1 MKILMTVVVAV
12 VVAAGFSLVSA
23 PEAKAGGCMA
33 ASGCAAQVL
42 VPTPQPIPLRRHW
55 RRPRVAAAPCVSP
68 CVARPAVV
76 APAAPCVAPCGVP
89 APRAYYYR
97 SPNYYANYTQPAY
110 AGGCNLGPGNCFWR
124 RNCWYD
130 SFGRRFCG

>member
-1 MKILMTVVVAV
+1 MKFLMTVVVAV
-12 VVAAGFSLVSA
+12 ILAAGFSLMSA
-23 PEAKAGGCMA
+23 PEAEAGCA
-33 ASGCAAQVL
+33 VSSGCATAVL
-42 VPTPQPIPLRRHW
+42 VPRPQPIPLRRRW
-55 RRPRVAAAPCVSP
+55 RRPRVVAVAPCVSP
-68 CVARPAVV
+68 CAARPVVV

-110 AGGCNLGPGNCFWR
+110 AGGCNLGPGNCYWR

-130 SFGRRFCG
+130 SFGRRFCD

>member
-1 MKILMTVVVAV
+1 MKILMTAVVAAI
-12 VVAAGFSLVSA
+12 VAAGFSLAAA
-23 PEAKAGGCMA
+23 PEAEAGGCGA
-33 ASGCAAQVL
+33 AYGCSAQVL
-42 VPTPQPIPLRRHW
+42 VPTPQPIPLRRRW
-55 RRPRVAAAPCVSP
+55 RRPRVAAAPCVAP

-110 AGGCNLGPGNCFWR
+110 AGGCNLGPGNCYWR

-130 SFGRRFCG
+130 SFGRRFCN